1 MNCINIYNDICNNF
15 YVLNNNIYN
24 IDKNII
30 GIIENIKDIFYKIT
44 WYNNTIKEE
53 YYFSFDCINY
63 YKDVEKYIL
72 LLEDKI
78 EYINV
83 KNNSW
88 NEICILNHIDSK
100 IYRKNNY
107 CDCGDFYYENNNLI
121 VNWEKYGS

>member
-53 YYFSFDCINY
+53 YYF
-63 YKDVEKYIL
+63 
-72 LLEDKI
+72 
-78 EYINV
+78 
-83 KNNSW
+83 
-88 NEICILNHIDSK
+88 
-100 IYRKNNY
+100 
-107 CDCGDFYYENNNLI
+107 
-121 VNWEKYGS
+121 